1 MNAIRL
7 LLQILVPLAVLGGGA
22 ALAKLVAS
30 KAKPPT
36 VVDVPVPPPL
46 VRVATATTADVRLD
60 VTTQGTVEALR
71 TVELS
76 AEVGGRIVATSD
88 ALRVGSTF
96 AHDEVLVTLDA
107 RDLDFALANQTAAV
121 ARAELRL
128 LQEKAEAEAAVRA
141 WRALEGDRP
150 ADPLVTRAPQI
161 REAEAALAAAQATLA
176 KNRLDRQRTEVRAP
190 FAGRVRSVA
199 ADQGQNVMP
208 GQRLAVVVDD
218 SAVEVRL
225 PIPVDEAAF
234 LDLPLQAAVPYG
246 QGPVVEITVDFAGEQ
261 HAWRGHVVRTEG
273 EIDRRTRQ
281 LTVVARI
288 DGARGGD
295 GAPPRPPL
303 LVGQFVQGRIHG
315 RSLPAAVVV
324 PRAALRSDGTV
335 WIVDAEQRLRRRPVR
350 VLRSEPDRVV
360 LQGGLAAGERVCLS
374 QLDTAGEGTPVTLPP
389 PTGDATPRK

>member
-1 MNAIRL
+1 MNAFRL

-36 VVDVPVPPPL
+36 VVDVPAPPPL

-107 RDLDFALANQTAAV
+107 RDLDFALANQAAAV

-161 REAEAALAAAQATLA
+161 RDAEAALAAAQATLA

-288 DGARGGD
+288 DGARGG
-295 GAPPRPPL
+295 GEPPRPPL

-315 RSLPAAVVV
+315 RHLPAAVVV
-324 PRAALRSDGTV
+324 PRAALRSDDTV
-335 WIVDAEQRLRRRPVR
+335 WIVDAEQRLRRRPVQ

-360 LQGGLAAGERVCLS
+360 LQSGLAAGERVCLS
-374 QLDTAGEGTPVTLPP
+374 QLDTAGDGTPVTVPP
-389 PTGDATPRK
+389 PTGDAPRK